1 MALTVGRTATG
12 SQVNNGTADATGRT
26 VALRAA
32 RSQWHITQW
41 SDPIGTA
48 VSAPMA
54 RPTPGRP
61 TPAQSASACAAVCN
75 PGNIGIARTARKAAR
90 LIQAVTRRARGA
102 NEPMSALYGDH
113 RRASIAPA
121 RAIPL

>member
-54 RPTPGRP
+54 RP